1 MLVCAVAGV
10 FDAVPQAPEDPILG
24 VTLAYNADQAATKL
38 NLGVGAY
45 RTEEGKPW
53 VLPVVK
59 KVRQWMGLGCG
70 FVGRLEWWRRQAN

>member
-1 MLVCAVAGV
+1 MKSLVLQVHFLMIDVSFNNNLAGF

-24 VTLAYNADQAATKL
+24 LTVAFNADPSPTKV

-53 VLPVVK
+53 VLPVVR
-59 KVRQWMGLGCG
+59 KVIVFPC
-70 FVGRLEWWRRQAN
+70 